1 MRKGANCAGFRPQP
15 HGNRDR
21 RGERLECAVRPADT
35 AQPLI
40 LLRQLSLARGARRLI
55 ENADLQLHAG
65 WRVGLVGANGS
76 GKSSLFALLSGE
88 LHPESGD
95 CEVPQDWRIAAV
107 SQETPALAQAAIEYV
122 LDGDLELRDI
132 ERRLA
137 AADRAHDGHAL
148 AELHGR
154 LEAVDGYAA
163 RSRAAAMMHG
173 LGFSS
178 ADLERPVADFSGGW
192 RMRLNLARALL
203 SRADLL
209 LLDEPTNH
217 LDLDAVVW
225 LERWLAAYRGTL
237 LVVSHDRD
245 FLDGCVSHV
254 AHIEAGRLTL
264 YSGNYSAFEE
274 QRAARLAAQESMYQ
288 KQQREIAHMTQFIAR
303 FRAKATKARQA
314 QSRLKALDRLER
326 ISPAHVDAPFDF
338 EFPAPA
344 RAPSPLLTLEDAVLG
359 YPDRTVLE
367 RVQLTLRP
375 GARIGLLGA
384 NGAGKSTLI
393 KVIAGELAPLA
404 GRRVEGH
411 GLAIGYFAQ
420 HQLERLRPDESPL
433 RHLALEE
440 PETRELELRGYLGR
454 FDFRGAMADTPIG
467 TFSGGERSR
476 LALALIVRRRP
487 NLLLLDE
494 PTNHL
499 DLEMRHALM
508 RALAEYE
515 GSLVLVSH
523 DRALLRTVCDGFL
536 LVADGHAAEFDGDVD
551 DYLAWLAERR
561 TREGAAAASGADEAD
576 RGARRARRE
585 AAEAQRQARLAQRR
599 PLVKE
604 AGQLER
610 RIASLEAE
618 KNSLEATLADVSFY
632 TSANGNEVQV
642 ATRRCT
648 EVARLLEAA
657 EDRWLAVQAELEAIG
672 EP

>member
-1 MRKGANCAGFRPQP
+1 MRGRPGSFP
-15 HGNRDR
+15 
-21 RGERLECAVRPADT
+21 P
-35 AQPLI
+35 QPLI

-55 ENADLQLHAG
+55 ENADLQVHAG

-95 CEVPQDWRIAAV
+95 CELPQDWRITTV

-122 LDGDLELRDI
+122 LDGDVDLRAI

-137 AADRAHDGHAL
+137 EADQAHDGHAL
-148 AELHGR
+148 AELHAR

-163 RSRAAAMMHG
+163 RARAAGMMHG
-173 LGFSS
+173 LGFS
-178 ADLERPVADFSGGW
+178 ATDLERPVADFSGGW

-359 YPDRTVLE
+359 YPHRTVLE
-367 RVQLTLRP
+367 RVQLTLQP
-375 GARIGLLGA
+375 GARLGLLGA

-420 HQLERLRPDESPL
+420 HQLELLQPDESPL

-440 PETRELELRGYLGR
+440 PKTRELELRSYLGR
-454 FDFRGAMADTPIG
+454 FDFRGAMADTPVG

-499 DLEMRHALM
+499 DLEMRHALT

-536 LVADGHAAEFDGDVD
+536 LVADGRATEFDGDVD

-561 TREGAAAASGADEAD
+561 TREGATAASVAGEAD

-585 AAEAQRQARLAQRR
+585 ALEADRQARLALRR

-604 AGQLER
+604 AGHLER
-610 RIASLEAE
+610 QVASLEAE
-618 KNSLEATLADVSFY
+618 KRALEARLADVSFY
-632 TSANGNEVQV
+632 TPANASEVQS
-642 ATRRCT
+642 ATRRCA
-648 EVARLLEAA
+648 EVARLLESA